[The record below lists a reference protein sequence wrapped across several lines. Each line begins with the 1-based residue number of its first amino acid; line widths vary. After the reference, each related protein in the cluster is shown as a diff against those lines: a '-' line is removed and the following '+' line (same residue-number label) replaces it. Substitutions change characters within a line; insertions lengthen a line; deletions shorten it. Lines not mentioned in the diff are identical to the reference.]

1 VFRRLIVVAGV
12 ALLACALAAPALGV
26 RVKVRVEGKTT
37 TIFGSTQPAL
47 TTGPNALAAL
57 DTASIAGE
65 FYYHVRQT
73 SFGPFVDQIGLYPGA
88 GTSGWSYKI
97 NGVSPPVGADQAT
110 LKDGDTV
117 LWYWS
122 TFTEQGG
129 SPTLLLRK
137 RKARNC
143 YTVVSQN
150 DPGVSTQQQAHDCS
164 STGGAKT
171 RAGRG
176 CVGSI
181 AASSARRCR
190 TRCASNALAK
200 LCRPRRPCARP
211 AARMRARAHRVG
223 ERDAVGHSRSGRDR
237 GRPAHGAGRADSDAG
252 TRPGARREDEVQ
264 RTFRAVDPGG
274 RRRRVEAA

>member
-1 VFRRLIVVAGV
+1 MFRRLIVLAGV

-37 TIFGSTQPAL
+37 TIFGPTQPAL

-117 LWYWS
+117 LWYWA
-122 TFTEQGG
+122 TFSEQG
-129 SPTLLLRK
+129 STPTLQIQRRGK
-137 RKARNC
+137 TNC
-143 YTVVSQN
+143 YSVASQN
-150 DPGVSTQQQAHDCS
+150 DA
-164 STGGAKT
+164 GAATPAAGAVLVVDGRRVKT
-171 RAGRG
+171 RSGRG
-176 CVGSI
+176 CVGKHRSLVR
-181 AASSARRCR
+181 ATSPNAVR
-190 TRCASNALAK
+190 SNSV
-200 LCRPRRPCARP
+200 R
-211 AARMRARAHRVG
+211 
-223 ERDAVGHSRSGRDR
+223 
-237 GRPAHGAGRADSDAG
+237 
-252 TRPGARREDEVQ
+252 
-264 RTFRAVDPGG
+264 
-274 RRRRVEAA
+274 